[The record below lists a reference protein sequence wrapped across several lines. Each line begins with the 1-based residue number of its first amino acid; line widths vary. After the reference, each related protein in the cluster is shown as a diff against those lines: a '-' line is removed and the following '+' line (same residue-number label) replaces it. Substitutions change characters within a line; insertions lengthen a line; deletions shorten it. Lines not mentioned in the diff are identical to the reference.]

1 VSAREDGGEL
11 LRRDA
16 ARLWHPWTQH
26 GAEPAPLPVVAASG
40 AVLRL
45 ADGRELIDAISSWWT
60 CLHGHG
66 HPRLVGAMERQAR
79 QLDHVLFAG
88 ATHEPAVALSE
99 ELVAAAPSGLSRVF
113 FSDDGS
119 TAVEVALKVAW
130 QSWERRGEPQRTS
143 FLALDHGYHGD
154 TVGAMSA
161 GDPVPFFAPYAPL
174 LFDVVRVP
182 AEEAALRAAL
192 NERRGRIAALI
203 VEPLVQGAG
212 GMLMHD
218 AEFLRAARAAC
229 DEHRVL
235 LIADEVMTGFGR
247 TGALFACAKAGIT
260 PDLLCLA
267 KGLTSGMLPLAAT
280 LVKEELFTAFKTG
293 DRRHLFA
300 HGHSMTG
307 NPIACAVARESLR
320 LTREL
325 EVPEKLDRIGQRIER
340 ALAPLRL
347 RRNVANLRRTGG
359 IVAYDLVP
367 ERGAQTGYFSELAP
381 KLRAVASELGVLLR
395 PLGNV
400 VYALPPAC
408 TSEEQ
413 CDKIVA
419 AMEAVAEAGS

>member
-1 VSAREDGGEL
+1 
-11 LRRDA
+11 
-16 ARLWHPWTQH
+16 
-26 GAEPAPLPVVAASG
+26 
-40 AVLRL
+40 
-45 ADGRELIDAISSWWT
+45 
-60 CLHGHG
+60 
-66 HPRLVGAMERQAR
+66 
-79 QLDHVLFAG
+79 
-88 ATHEPAVALSE
+88 
-99 ELVAAAPSGLSRVF
+99 
-113 FSDDGS
+113 
-119 TAVEVALKVAW
+119 
-130 QSWERRGEPQRTS
+130 
-143 FLALDHGYHGD
+143 
-154 TVGAMSA
+154 
-161 GDPVPFFAPYAPL
+161 
-174 LFDVVRVP
+174 
-182 AEEAALRAAL
+182 
-192 NERRGRIAALI
+192 
-203 VEPLVQGAG
+203 
-212 GMLMHD
+212 
-218 AEFLRAARAAC
+218 
-229 DEHRVL
+229 
-235 LIADEVMTGFGR
+235 
-247 TGALFACAKAGIT
+247 
-260 PDLLCLA
+260 
-267 KGLTSGMLPLAAT
+267 MLPLAAT
-280 LVKEELFTAFKTG
+280 LVKEELFAAFKTG